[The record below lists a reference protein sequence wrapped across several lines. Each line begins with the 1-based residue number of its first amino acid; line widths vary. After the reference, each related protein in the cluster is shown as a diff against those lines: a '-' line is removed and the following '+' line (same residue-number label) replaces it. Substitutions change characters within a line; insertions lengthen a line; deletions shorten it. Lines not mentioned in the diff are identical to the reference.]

1 MTFLPLLAVALLLSP
16 VPPGPQAPAAR
27 GAAAET
33 RPPAQELAAALQ
45 KRYDSVHDFSADF
58 VHESEGGL
66 LRKKQSESGVLQVK
80 KPGRMRWDYKK
91 PEPKVFVSDGR
102 RIYLYI
108 PADNQVVISP
118 VPDEDQA
125 TTAVLFLVG
134 KGNLARDFKVSY
146 VEGGS
151 AETYTLRLR
160 AASAGARLRLAAARR
175 RPPHAADQHPQRRRQ
190 PGRALDVPVF
200 EHARE
205 HRPDRQGVR
214 LQDSARRGRHQ
225 PCRSR
230 PVITAAPRAGGCCSS
245 RRSSRAPARP
255 RPPTAPVSAPKPPR
269 TTIAPSSNTPR
280 ASAPG
285 RMTGPRSWRS
295 IAPGCVP
302 PRITTFAAA
311 GCRPWSASRR
321 RSASS
326 SSPPS
331 STRRPPTSTT
341 RCGRRGG
348 SCGPG
353 SPCHTKARPSSRR

>member
-151 AETYTLRLR
+151 AETYTLRLEP
-160 AASAGARLRLAAARR
+160 RLPERDYDWLQLVVDRR
-175 RPPHAADQHPQRRRQ
+175 TLQISTLSAADSQG
-190 PGRALDVPVF
+190 GRSTFRFSNMRENIGLTDKAFDFKIPRGADVTN
-200 EHARE
+200 HA
-205 HRPDRQGVR
+205 D
-214 LQDSARRGRHQ
+214 
-225 PCRSR
+225 
-230 PVITAAPRAGGCCSS
+230 
-245 RRSSRAPARP
+245 PAR
-255 RPPTAPVSAPKPPR
+255 
-269 TTIAPSSNTPR
+269 
-280 ASAPG
+280 
-285 RMTGPRSWRS
+285 
-295 IAPGCVP
+295 
-302 PRITTFAAA
+302 
-311 GCRPWSASRR
+311 
-321 RSASS
+321 
-326 SSPPS
+326 
-331 STRRPPTSTT
+331 
-341 RCGRRGG
+341 
-348 SCGPG
+348 
-353 SPCHTKARPSSRR
+353 